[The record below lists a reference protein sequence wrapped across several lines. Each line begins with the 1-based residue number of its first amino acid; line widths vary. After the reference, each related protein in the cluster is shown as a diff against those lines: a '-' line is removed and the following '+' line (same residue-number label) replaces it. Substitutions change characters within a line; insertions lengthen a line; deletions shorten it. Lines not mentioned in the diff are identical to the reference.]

1 MTKKK
6 LRKSK
11 ITNTLKA
18 TQVVNIIHTRQ
29 RQKRPLQN
37 GNSNVIRSFFNTP
50 VFHPLPSH
58 PQPVGTRPDIEE
70 TVANLQRSVTQ
81 LQQHAFPQK
90 MEAFFETP
98 KKAVGKPPF
107 FNLERDESDVRRHIR
122 GLTGEN

>member
-1 MTKKK
+1 MAKKK

-37 GNSNVIRSFFNTP
+37 SNSNVIRSYYNTP
-50 VFHPLPSH
+50 IFHPLPSH

-70 TVANLQRSVTQ
+70 TVANLQRSVRQ
-81 LQQHAFPQK
+81 LQDRNFPAR
-90 MEAFFETP
+90 MEANFDSP
-98 KKAVGKPPF
+98 RRHAAGDPPIAF
-107 FNLERDESDVRRHIR
+107 SSDARRHIR
-122 GLTGEN
+122 GLGGEEN